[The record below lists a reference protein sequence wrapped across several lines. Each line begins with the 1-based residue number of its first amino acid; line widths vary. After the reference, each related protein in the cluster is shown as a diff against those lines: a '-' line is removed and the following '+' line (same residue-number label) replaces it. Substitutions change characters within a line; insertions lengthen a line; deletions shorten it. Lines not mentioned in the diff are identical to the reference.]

1 MFHSMFP
8 LISFYHYTSRHLLT
22 FRFIFWSCTCHS
34 SFSLLLILPSFHS
47 PFFVLPTSS
56 SLSLRSLFRAVR
68 RPRRAAPP
76 TNCGR
81 RRRLLLIGAPPSK
94 ICRSAA
100 DGILDVY
107 FFSCNFGSMTKKRS
121 SENVEYTFFRE
132 SLKNSFWRPTPRRCR
147 RRFFGTG
154 GAPPL
159 TKN

>member
-68 RPRRAAPP
+68 RPRRAADNLWAPPP
-76 TNCGR
+76 TFAHRRAAVENLSER
-81 RRRLLLIGAPPSK
+81 RRWHFCCVLL
-94 ICRSAA
+94 
-100 DGILDVY
+100 
-107 FFSCNFGSMTKKRS
+107 FMQ
-121 SENVEYTFFRE
+121 FRIDD
-132 SLKNSFWRPTPRRCR
+132 
-147 RRFFGTG
+147 
-154 GAPPL
+154 
-159 TKN
+159 